1 MPKIMLFQ
9 LGEENYGIDI
19 AKVSEIVEFTPL
31 TPVPRA
37 PNWVEGILNHH
48 GRIATVLNLSIFFDL
63 PKGKEKTVKKIA
75 VIDDPAM
82 DMGILLDDPIEVI
95 SLWET
100 KAGISGDSDFVK
112 NKYIGKVIISNGRL
126 INVLDIDKMISDL
139 DGYFV

>member
-9 LGEENYGIDI
+9 LGEESYSIDI
-19 AKVSEIVEFTPL
+19 AKVREIVEFTQL

-48 GRIATVLNLSIFFDL
+48 GRIATVLNLSTFFDS
-63 PKGKEKTVKKIA
+63 PQGKEKTLKKIA

-95 SLWET
+95 SEWEM
-100 KAGISGDSDFVK
+100 KAEVSGDSNFVK
-112 NKYIGKVIISNGRL
+112 NKYIGRVIVSNGRL
-126 INVLDIDKMISDL
+126 INVLDIDKLISDL
-139 DGYFV
+139 DSYF